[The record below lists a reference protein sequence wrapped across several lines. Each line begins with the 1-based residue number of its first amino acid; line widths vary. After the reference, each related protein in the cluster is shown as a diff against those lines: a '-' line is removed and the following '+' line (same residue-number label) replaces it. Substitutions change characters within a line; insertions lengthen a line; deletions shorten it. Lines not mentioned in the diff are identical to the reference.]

1 MKPVDERELFSRLL
15 ILKDIRICKMAS
27 VRLDGYTLRIV
38 DLVKILTENSVKV
51 EISHEA
57 IKSIEKSS
65 EIIKSTTKLPVNSK
79 F

>member
-1 MKPVDERELFSRLL
+1 
-15 ILKDIRICKMAS
+15 MAN
-27 VRLDGYTLRIV
+27 VRLDGYSLRIV
-38 DLVKILTENSVKV
+38 DLVNILTEISIKV

-79 F
+79 V